1 MPSSSFSQIEVAAF
15 GVCLMIGLAM
25 AFDYVILSHET
36 LAVEVSDVHTS
47 DELMS
52 FFRITGFAHGI
63 ISFILCPLLCAIVSR
78 SRHINEPR
86 LHEIRYV
93 RKEFKPPT
101 ASIPSE
107 QTGGKT
113 VKAA

>member
-1 MPSSSFSQIEVAAF
+1 M
-15 GVCLMIGLAM
+15 G
-25 AFDYVILSHET
+25 
-36 LAVEVSDVHTS
+36 
-47 DELMS
+47 

-78 SRHINEPR
+78 SKQINEPR

-107 QTGGKT
+107 QVGGKT